1 MSSTCSNGNLCH
13 DCDKITTEGRWDCE
27 DCEDRSWFCADCCKV
42 RDDAEIVYDCL
53 KNGCGEDYCA
63 EDCTCD
69 CTDCQ
74 RNRDT
79 DEEEDEDEDE
89 DEEED

>member
-1 MSSTCSNGNLCH
+1 MSSTPSNN
-13 DCDKITTEGRWDCE
+13 
-27 DCEDRSWFCADCCKV
+27 CKPE
-42 RDDAEIVYDCL
+42 DDAEIVYDCL

-79 DEEEDEDEDE
+79 DDDSCCECEEHGDDGCECDCHSV